1 MDLASWQLIR
11 FDCKKK
17 QRKKSNKRDGKVVE
31 LSSVF
36 RSSNVLSLQTYI
48 RRREDEEEKNG
59 FHARRKLTA
68 KIQNQNYIL
77 QVNPK
82 NNENISNYTAENL
95 FSHLTKSCNCLIH

>member
-1 MDLASWQLIR
+1 MVIKMDLASWQLIR

-48 RRREDEEEKNG
+48 RRREDEEGKKW
-59 FHARRKLTA
+59 FSCSQKAHCQDPKSKLYFTGE
-68 KIQNQNYIL
+68 
-77 QVNPK
+77 P
-82 NNENISNYTAENL
+82 
-95 FSHLTKSCNCLIH
+95 